1 MKILILRHGET
12 AWNTEA
18 RLQGQKDMELNEHGI
33 RLAQMTAENMK
44 DVHVDICYTSPLK
57 RARKT
62 AELVLKGRNVPI
74 LDDARLMEIS
84 FGAYEGLCCSKK
96 NPEVPPEFMDAF
108 YNHPMQYEAPKGG
121 ETFGQLCD
129 RVKDFIDWLVHQDE
143 LQDKTVLLSC
153 HGCSSRALLRVMEGE
168 RAPENFWRGCIP
180 PNLSVSTVYYENG
193 VFTLTELD
201 HLYYDRKEWKDT
213 YARR

>member
-12 AWNTEA
+12 EWNTEA

-108 YNHPMQYEAPKGG
+108 YNHPMQYEAPEGG

-129 RVKDFIDWLVHQDE
+129 RVNGFTDWLVQQDE

-168 RAPENFWRGCIP
+168 RAPENF
-180 PNLSVSTVYYENG
+180 
-193 VFTLTELD
+193 
-201 HLYYDRKEWKDT
+201 
-213 YARR
+213 

>member
-96 NPEVPPEFMDAF
+96 NPEVSPEFMDAF

-129 RVKDFIDWLVHQDE
+129 RVKDFIDWLVQQDE

-153 HGCSSRALLRVMEGE
+153 HG
-168 RAPENFWRGCIP
+168 
-180 PNLSVSTVYYENG
+180 
-193 VFTLTELD
+193 
-201 HLYYDRKEWKDT
+201 
-213 YARR
+213 